1 MKGQIE
7 LSQEKLERIND
18 LKEEDVYWE
27 EQKRCAE
34 GLIELLLRDSS
45 VQREELYRFCCENYD
60 ILPEDFAE
68 VWERAIRKIRERYDS
83 CCEKSVSNGGRLM
96 LDEAYRYG
104 AILKMTKEEVDIDIE
119 KQKGKKIKDDRRS
132 KISKY
137 LNLIIIVL
145 GLVSVVFE
153 IFTIGW
159 WTLLAGPFTFGLF
172 FLIGSSITDYI
183 LKM

>member
-1 MKGQIE
+1 
-7 LSQEKLERIND
+7 
-18 LKEEDVYWE
+18 
-27 EQKRCAE
+27 
-34 GLIELLLRDSS
+34 
-45 VQREELYRFCCENYD
+45 
-60 ILPEDFAE
+60 
-68 VWERAIRKIRERYDS
+68 
-83 CCEKSVSNGGRLM
+83 M

-119 KQKGKKIKDDRRS
+119 KQKEKKIKDDRRS

-137 LNLIIIVL
+137 VNLIIIVL

-172 FLIGSSITDYI
+172 SLIGSSISDYI